1 MKTFRLTFLTMAA
14 LTLTAC
20 HDDGPV
26 VVDLAAVVSGTQK
39 QQATTRATGTDAEL
53 QVTQFVEGMGIQIEC
68 YDHTANP
75 NDASD
80 HTGCVAYDN
89 STGVYTTGTLSGSYV
104 PLSGTVYYP
113 ASGHPVDIRA
123 YYPATVTSATTVFPA
138 TGDIT
143 AQTTLAAYQGFDLMY
158 ATPHY
163 NLTKGET
170 HLLTFH
176 HAMAQIIVNISPGV
190 GVTAEDISTYVT
202 AVTVNNTVPVAT
214 LTNTAGVIT
223 AEKKAGEAVAD
234 ISIFG
239 TGDKS
244 VGLIVPQTVAKGSP
258 FITVTYAG
266 NTYTYSLPDGESDD
280 DKTFTGGYKYIY
292 TFTMRAAELVLE
304 SEKIV
309 DWATGETVTHQFVI

>member
-20 HDDGPV
+20 SDDGPV
-26 VVDLAAVVSGTQK
+26 IVDLAAVVSNTEK
-39 QQATTRATGTDAEL
+39 QAATRATGTDAEL
-53 QVTQFVEGMGIQIEC
+53 QVTQFVRDKQIQIEC
-68 YDHTANP
+68 YDHTADP
-75 NDASD
+75 EDDTD
-80 HTGCVAYDN
+80 HTACALYTN
-89 STGVYTTGTLSGSYV
+89 STGIYTTGNLSGSYV
-104 PLSGTVYYP
+104 PLAGTIYYP
-113 ASGHPVDIRA
+113 ASGHPIDIRA

-190 GVTAEDISTYVT
+190 GVTAGDISTYVT

-244 VGLIVPQTVAKGSP
+244 VGLIVPQMVAKGSP

-266 NTYTYSLPDGESDD
+266 NTYTYSLPDGESAEN
-280 DKTFTGGYKYIY
+280 KTFLGGYKYIY
-292 TFTMRAAELVLE
+292 TFTMRAAELLLE
-304 SEKIV
+304 SERIV
-309 DWATGETVTHQFVI
+309 DWSTGEEVTHTFVI